1 MNRDMLKIIQNV
13 DLQDMEMQI
22 ALQCSPLI
30 SGIKISNLLI
40 IPSEQLQGV
49 KCILERTT
57 FSYYIINTTSD
68 KATLLLYD
76 EHRINSYLK
85 DWRARNLLRRMGYSD
100 IDLQAVLTQF
110 SQRYR
115 SYMRIKGEFPHEMGV
130 ILGYPMEDIEG
141 FIENHGKNFL
151 CIGYWKVYENAP
163 AKKKLFQ
170 QYERVTK
177 RNLKMVSHG
186 IHIDEVVRYYA
197 EEPREV
203 V

>member
-30 SGIKISNLLI
+30 AGIKISNLLI

-49 KCILERTT
+49 KCILESTM
-57 FSYYIINTTSD
+57 FSYYIINTTPD
-68 KATLLLYD
+68 KATLLLYN
-76 EHRINSYLK
+76 ESHINRYLR
-85 DWRARNLLRRMGYSD
+85 DWRARSLLQRMGYTTM
-100 IDLQAVLTQF
+100 DLQAVLTQF

-115 SYMRIKGEFPHEMGV
+115 RYMKIRGEFPHEMGV
-130 ILGYPMEDIEG
+130 ILGYPIEDIEG
-141 FIENHGKNFL
+141 FIENQGKNFL

-170 QYERVTK
+170 EFERVTK
-177 RNLKMVSHG
+177 RNLQMVSYG
-186 IHIDEVVRYYA
+186 IHIDEVARYYT
-197 EEPREV
+197 EEPRAV

>member
-1 MNRDMLKIIQNV
+1 
-13 DLQDMEMQI
+13 
-22 ALQCSPLI
+22 
-30 SGIKISNLLI
+30 
-40 IPSEQLQGV
+40 
-49 KCILERTT
+49 
-57 FSYYIINTTSD
+57 
-68 KATLLLYD
+68 
-76 EHRINSYLK
+76 SYLK